1 MKLASPPTTS
11 TTTRVMMN
19 PRIRKTLYLLPSKTI
34 PTPPPHSHS
43 HQNEAGGDEDN
54 NNYNYIDN
62 SNSTYYN
69 DDHNHHHNHH
79 HHYNHHVDKS
89 MKTEEH
95 DEPIDTSTISRK
107 AIISL
112 INIRLQKWLYVIMVL
127 KALQNVKKTIINM
140 KQTILNDD
148 SMILR

>member
-1 MKLASPPTTS
+1 VKLASPPTTS
-11 TTTRVMMN
+11 TTTRVMLN
-19 PRIRKTLYLLPSKTI
+19 PRIRKTLYLLHSKTI
-34 PTPPPHSHS
+34 PPPPHSHS
-43 HQNEAGGDEDN
+43 HQNEDRGEEDN
-54 NNYNYIDN
+54 NNNNNNNNNN

-69 DDHNHHHNHH
+69 DDHYNH

-107 AIISL
+107 TIISL
-112 INIRLQKWLYVIMVL
+112 INIRLQKWLYVTMVL